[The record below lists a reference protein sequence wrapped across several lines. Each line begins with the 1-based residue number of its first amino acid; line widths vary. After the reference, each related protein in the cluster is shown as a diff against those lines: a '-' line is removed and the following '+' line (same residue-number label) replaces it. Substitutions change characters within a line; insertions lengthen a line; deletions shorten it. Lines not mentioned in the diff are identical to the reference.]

1 MFPAAQR
8 TLVSALTAA
17 AMTVL
22 LLAATPTSA
31 AAAAEAV
38 AALHHPRQAAIPV
51 NDWITIDSNGLAR
64 TITPSVVTSNGALTT
79 ISPPPYALTGS
90 VFTVTATATAGGS
103 AALTTSTGA
112 PPPPRA
118 SNTLGYGGVFPVCNN
133 RVGSD
138 APFCFPG
145 RGNTLHVE
153 STYYIT
159 WDTTFF
165 ADPATPVVIIGF
177 DVDNG
182 VTDDAPAFSVTN
194 LVGGDGWV
202 PWTPRVRDLEDR
214 DANNMTILLVYS
226 DPETGEEMNRT
237 GPVFTV
243 RATVDADPASSRPN
257 LLAVLLPVILIS
269 LAIAAVMLWLYIRRR
284 RRHASAAAAAASAAA
299 GPALERQS
307 VPYTPTKGQ
316 VEAQTQ
322 TKTRGMTHA
331 HKSSA
336 DIQQVPASPPPPR
349 DESPG
354 RNVFQDEVRRQD
366 RERK

>member
-8 TLVSALTAA
+8 ILLSALTAA
-17 AMTVL
+17 TTVL
-22 LLAATPTSA
+22 LSATPASAAAVAAAPPA
-31 AAAAEAV
+31 AAAAAAV
-38 AALHHPRQAAIPV
+38 HLRQAAIPV
-51 NDWITIDSNGLAR
+51 NDWITIDSNGHAK

-79 ISPPPYALTGS
+79 ISPPPYSLTGS
-90 VFTVTATATAGGS
+90 VFTVTATSGS
-103 AALTTSTGA
+103 ALTTSTGA
-112 PPPPRA
+112 PPPPQA

-133 RVGSD
+133 RVGNDS
-138 APFCFPG
+138 PFCFPG

-182 VTDDAPAFSVTN
+182 VTDSAPAFSVTN

-214 DANNMTILLVYS
+214 DSNNMTIILVYS
-226 DPETGEEMNRT
+226 DPETGEEMNKT

-243 RATVDADPASSRPN
+243 RATVDTDPSSSRPN
-257 LLAVLLPVILIS
+257 LLAIVLPVILIS

-284 RRHASAAAAAASAAA
+284 RRHAAAAAA
-299 GPALERQS
+299 ALERQS

-316 VEAQTQ
+316 AQAQ
-322 TKTRGMTHA
+322 ARDMTHA
-331 HKSSA
+331 HKGSA
-336 DIQQVPASPPPPR
+336 DIQPGPTSPSL

>member
-1 MFPAAQR
+1 MIPAAQR
-8 TLVSALTAA
+8 LLLSALTAA
-17 AMTVL
+17 TTVL
-22 LLAATPTSA
+22 LSATPASA
-31 AAAAEAV
+31 AAVAV
-38 AALHHPRQAAIPV
+38 HPRQAAIPV
-51 NDWITIDSNGLAR
+51 NDWITIDSNGHAK

-79 ISPPPYALTGS
+79 ISPPPYSLTGS
-90 VFTVTATATAGGS
+90 VFTVTATSGS
-103 AALTTSTGA
+103 ALTTSTGA
-112 PPPPRA
+112 PPPPHA

-133 RVGSD
+133 RVGNDS
-138 APFCFPG
+138 PFCFPG

-182 VTDDAPAFSVTN
+182 VTDSAPAFSVTN

-214 DANNMTILLVYS
+214 ESNNMTILLVYS
-226 DPETGEEMNRT
+226 DPVTGEEMNKT

-243 RATVDADPASSRPN
+243 RATVDTDPSSSRPN
-257 LLAVLLPVILIS
+257 LLAILLPVILIS

-284 RRHASAAAAAASAAA
+284 RRHAAA
-299 GPALERQS
+299 LDRQS

-316 VEAQTQ
+316 AQSQ
-322 TKTRGMTHA
+322 AQARGMTHA
-331 HKSSA
+331 HKGSA
-336 DIQQVPASPPPPR
+336 DIQLGPTSPSL

-366 RERK
+366 RER